1 MKENKNTFYITTP
14 IYYPSKEF
22 HIGHCYTTVIADV
35 IARFNRLMKKD
46 VLFQTGTDEHGQ
58 KIEKIAK
65 ENNEEP
71 KKYVDRIVSNTK
83 ELWKSLDISYD
94 KFIRTTDEDH
104 IRNVSLIF
112 NKLYENG
119 DIYKGTYEGLYCTP
133 CESFWSEDQLDSEH
147 KCPDCHR
154 EVSLVK
160 EEAYFFKLSKYQD
173 KLLKLYEDNPEFL
186 EPLSRKNEM
195 INNFIKPG
203 LKDLCV
209 SRTSFKWGIPVSF
222 DNNHVIYVW
231 IDALSNYLTSLD
243 FPSSKDLFNK
253 YWPCDIHLV
262 GKEIVRFHAIIWPAI
277 LMSLNIEIPKKIF
290 GHGWLVINNEKIS
303 KSLGNYKSPK
313 EYIEKYHKDAIRYFL
328 LREVA
333 LGKDGNFSEELLVS
347 RINSD
352 LVNNLGNLVNR
363 TIVMANKYFD
373 NSITFS
379 KNYKEI
385 DKVLIEKTNS
395 LFTKVKNNIDSLKLN
410 ESLEEIFKLLNKCNK
425 YIDENEPWN
434 LYKNNNLTRLEDV
447 IYIILENIKVSAI
460 LLETFIPETAIKIKE
475 MLNQKNVNI
484 EDMFFNEDNCYKDMN
499 SYILFE
505 RIK

>member
-1 MKENKNTFYITTP
+1 MKDKNTFYITTP

-22 HIGHCYTTVIADV
+22 HIGHCYTTVIADSL
-35 IARFNRLMKKD
+35 ARFNRLKKID
-46 VLFQTGTDEHGQ
+46 VIFQTGTDEHGQ

-65 ENNEEP
+65 EQNKEP
-71 KKYVDRIVSNTK
+71 KEYVDKIVESTK
-83 ELWKSLDISYD
+83 ELWNSLDISYD
-94 KFIRTTDEDH
+94 KFIRTTDEEH
-104 IRNVSLIF
+104 IKNVTLIF

-133 CESFWSEDQLDSEH
+133 CESFFSKEELDENNN
-147 KCPDCHR
+147 CPDCHR

-160 EEAYFFKLSKYQD
+160 EEAYFFRLSKYQD
-173 KLLKLYEDNPEFL
+173 KLLKFYEENPFFL

-195 INNFIKPG
+195 INNFLQPG

-209 SRTSFKWGIPVSF
+209 SRTSFNWGIPVSF
-222 DNNHVIYVW
+222 DKKHVIYVW
-231 IDALSNYLTSLD
+231 IDALSNYLTSLNY
-243 FPSSKDLFNK
+243 PSSKEMFNK

-277 LMSLNIEIPKKIF
+277 LMSLGIKLPKKVF
-290 GHGWLVINNEKIS
+290 AHGWLVINNEKIS

-313 EYIEKYHKDAIRYFL
+313 EYIEKYGKDAIRYFL
-328 LREVA
+328 LREIV
-333 LGKDGNFSEELLVS
+333 LGKDGNFSEDLLIS
-347 RINSD
+347 RTNSD

-373 NSITFS
+373 KEIKFS
-379 KNYKEI
+379 KNYNDL
-385 DKVLIEKTNS
+385 DKNLIENTNS
-395 LFTKVKNNIDSLKLN
+395 LYTKVN
-410 ESLEEIFKLLNKCNK
+410 ESINNLKINEALEEIFKLLDKCNK

-434 LYKNNNLTRLEDV
+434 LYKNNDLKRLEDV
-447 IYIILENIKVSAI
+447 IYIILENIKVSSI
-460 LLETFIPETAIKIKE
+460 LLGSFIPETSLKIKN
-475 MLNQKNVNI
+475 MLNKKEVNI
-484 EDMFFNEDNCYKDMN
+484 DDVLFNEDDSYKELT

>member
-1 MKENKNTFYITTP
+1 MKDKNTFYITTP

-22 HIGHCYTTVIADV
+22 HIGHCYTTVIADSL
-35 IARFNRLMKKD
+35 ARFNRLKKKD

-65 ENNEEP
+65 EQNKEP
-71 KKYVDRIVSNTK
+71 KEYVDKIVEKTK
-83 ELWKSLDISYD
+83 ELWNSLDISYD
-94 KFIRTTDEDH
+94 KFIRTTDEEH
-104 IRNVSLIF
+104 IKNVTLIF

-119 DIYKGTYEGLYCTP
+119 DIYKSTYEGLYCTP
-133 CESFWSEDQLDSEH
+133 CESFFSKEELDENN

-173 KLLKLYEDNPEFL
+173 KLLKFYEENPLFL
-186 EPLSRKNEM
+186 EPVSRKNEM

-209 SRTSFKWGIPVSF
+209 SRTSFNWGIPVSF
-222 DNNHVIYVW
+222 DKKHVIYVW
-231 IDALSNYLTSLD
+231 IDALSNYLTSLNY
-243 FPSSKDLFNK
+243 PSDKEMFDK

-277 LMSLNIEIPKKIF
+277 LMSLGIELPKKVF

-313 EYIEKYHKDAIRYFL
+313 EYIEKYGKDAIRYFL
-328 LREVA
+328 LREIV
-333 LGKDGNFSEELLVS
+333 LGKDGNFSEDLLIS
-347 RINSD
+347 RTNSD

-373 NSITFS
+373 KEIKFS
-379 KNYKEI
+379 KNYNQLDHELI
-385 DKVLIEKTNS
+385 LNTNDLFDKV
-395 LFTKVKNNIDSLKLN
+395 NNFMNDLKIN
-410 ESLEEIFKLLNKCNK
+410 EALEEIFKLLDKCNK
-425 YIDENEPWN
+425 YIDKNEPWN
-434 LYKNNNLTRLEDV
+434 LYKNNNLKRLEDV
-447 IYIILENIKVSAI
+447 LYIILENIKVVSI
-460 LLETFIPETAIKIKE
+460 LLEAFIPSTSSRIKKMINK
-475 MLNQKNVNI
+475 NNVNI
-484 EDMFFNEDNCYKDMN
+484 KEYK
-499 SYILFE
+499 I
-505 RIK
+505 

>member
-1 MKENKNTFYITTP
+1 MKDKNTFYITTP

-22 HIGHCYTTVIADV
+22 HIGHCYTTVIADSL
-35 IARFNRLMKKD
+35 ARFNRLKKID
-46 VLFQTGTDEHGQ
+46 VIFQTGTDEHGQ

-65 ENNEEP
+65 EQNKEP
-71 KKYVDRIVSNTK
+71 KEYVDKIVESTK
-83 ELWKSLDISYD
+83 ELWNSLDISYD
-94 KFIRTTDEDH
+94 KFIRTTDEEH
-104 IRNVSLIF
+104 IKNVTLIF

-133 CESFWSEDQLDSEH
+133 CESFFSKEELDENNN
-147 KCPDCHR
+147 CPDCHR

-160 EEAYFFKLSKYQD
+160 EEAYFFRLSKYQD
-173 KLLKLYEDNPEFL
+173 KLLKFYEENPFFL

-195 INNFIKPG
+195 INNFLQPG

-209 SRTSFKWGIPVSF
+209 SRTSFNWGIPVSF
-222 DNNHVIYVW
+222 DKKHVIYVW
-231 IDALSNYLTSLD
+231 IDALSNYLTSLNY
-243 FPSSKDLFNK
+243 PSSKEMFNK

-277 LMSLNIEIPKKIF
+277 LMSLGIKLPKKVF
-290 GHGWLVINNEKIS
+290 AHGWLVINNEKIS

-313 EYIEKYHKDAIRYFL
+313 EYIEKYGKDAIRYFL
-328 LREVA
+328 LREIV
-333 LGKDGNFSEELLVS
+333 LGKDGNFSEELLIS

-373 NSITFS
+373 KEIKFS
-379 KNYKEI
+379 KNYNDL
-385 DKVLIEKTNS
+385 DKSLIENTNS
-395 LFTKVKNNIDSLKLN
+395 LYTKVNENINNLKIN
-410 ESLEEIFKLLNKCNK
+410 EALEEIFKLLDKCNK

-434 LYKNNNLTRLEDV
+434 LYKNNDLKRLEDV
-447 IYIILENIKVSAI
+447 IYIILENIKVASI
-460 LLETFIPETAIKIKE
+460 LLESFIPETSLKIKN
-475 MLNQKNVNI
+475 MLNKKEVNI
-484 EDMFFNEDNCYKDMN
+484 DDVLFNEDDSYKELT

>member
-1 MKENKNTFYITTP
+1 MKDKNTFYITTP

-22 HIGHCYTTVIADV
+22 HIGHCYTTVIADSL
-35 IARFNRLMKKD
+35 ARFNRLKKID
-46 VLFQTGTDEHGQ
+46 VIFQTGTDEHGQ

-65 ENNEEP
+65 EQNKEP
-71 KKYVDRIVSNTK
+71 KDYVDKIVENTK
-83 ELWKSLDISYD
+83 ELWNSLDISYD
-94 KFIRTTDEDH
+94 KFIRTTDEEH
-104 IRNVSLIF
+104 IKNVTLIF

-119 DIYKGTYEGLYCTP
+119 DIYKGNYEGLYCTP
-133 CESFWSEDQLDSEH
+133 CESFFSKEELDENN

-160 EEAYFFKLSKYQD
+160 EEAYFFRLSKYQD
-173 KLLKLYEDNPEFL
+173 KLLKFYEENPFFL

-209 SRTSFKWGIPVSF
+209 SRTSFNWGIPVSF
-222 DNNHVIYVW
+222 DKKHVIYVW
-231 IDALSNYLTSLD
+231 IDALSNYLTSLYY
-243 FPSSKDLFNK
+243 PSSKEMFNK

-277 LMSLNIEIPKKIF
+277 LMSLGIKLPKKVF
-290 GHGWLVINNEKIS
+290 AHGWLVINNEKIS

-313 EYIEKYHKDAIRYFL
+313 EYIEKYGKDAIRYFL
-328 LREVA
+328 LREIV
-333 LGKDGNFSEELLVS
+333 LGKDGNFSEDLLIS
-347 RINSD
+347 RTNSD

-373 NSITFS
+373 KEIKFS
-379 KNYKEI
+379 KNYNDL
-385 DKVLIEKTNS
+385 DKSLIENTNS
-395 LFTKVKNNIDSLKLN
+395 LYTKVN
-410 ESLEEIFKLLNKCNK
+410 ESINNLKINEALEEIFKLLDKCNK

-434 LYKNNNLTRLEDV
+434 LYKNNDLKRLEDV
-447 IYIILENIKVSAI
+447 IYIILENIKVASI
-460 LLETFIPETAIKIKE
+460 LLESFIPETSLKIKN
-475 MLNQKNVNI
+475 MLNKKEVNI
-484 EDMFFNEDNCYKDMN
+484 DDVLFNEDDSYKELT